1 MAEDTKPPKP
11 FIPPDSNEETR
22 LYWDRLDAKFAN
34 LGAQPAS
41 PASTSWLPRPRT
53 QAPPPAVP
61 ETAAQTPA
69 PPAAVAPAPAPPVV
83 IAPPVVTPPAV
94 VAPVPAAP
102 TPNGL
107 VAEAFAALLALED
120 GRPDA
125 RPVRLVIGD
134 APSPPAAEPRMTDA
148 VIEDIVRRVIERLG
162 PDAVRTVVADVVSEI
177 AERRVNEEI
186 ERIRKQH
193 V

>member
-1 MAEDTKPPKP
+1 VVEP
-11 FIPPDSNEETR
+11 
-22 LYWDRLDAKFAN
+22 
-34 LGAQPAS
+34 
-41 PASTSWLPRPRT
+41 LP
-53 QAPPPAVP
+53 
-61 ETAAQTPA
+61 
-69 PPAAVAPAPAPPVV
+69 
-83 IAPPVVTPPAV
+83 TPPAV
-94 VAPVPAAP
+94 VAPVPAAA
-102 TPNGL
+102 TPSGL

-125 RPVRLVIGD
+125 RPVRLAIGD
-134 APSPPAAEPRMTDA
+134 AHPPPPAAEPPVTDA

-162 PDAVRTVVADVVSEI
+162 PDAVRAVVADVVSEI